1 MRTALIGAV
10 PGTVVALKVMARLGH
25 LPQGLVTLPL
35 EKSNRHSDFVDLR
48 PLAAELGVPVIEAA
62 QVNTPD
68 CIQSLASMG
77 LDYLFVIGWSQILSS
92 PLLSIARS
100 GTIGSHPS
108 ALPECRG
115 RAVIPWTILM
125 GKSTTGTSLLWLDE
139 GVDSGDLVG
148 TEMISVAPD
157 ETAGT
162 LLEKH
167 MVALDQLMERTLLQ
181 LAAGQRP
188 ATPQDHARATYCAKR
203 TADDGHLD
211 WNQPAELVWRLIRAV
226 GGPYP
231 PAFTFRSDQKLLVH
245 TADWISGSQYTGLAG
260 QIQAH
265 DQYGSLVLCGDGGVV
280 RLKSVQ
286 FEGGPVENPVRL
298 FKVHEKLGLDSL
310 ALWKRLNARENV

>member
-10 PGTVVALKVMARLGH
+10 PGTAVALSAMARLGH
-25 LPQGLVTLPL
+25 LPCGLVTLPL
-35 EKSNRHSDFVDLR
+35 EKSSRHSDFVDLR
-48 PLAAELGVPVIEAA
+48 PLAAEYGVQVIEAA
-62 QVNTPD
+62 QVNSPD
-68 CIQSLASMG
+68 CIRSLTSME
-77 LDYLFVIGWSQILSS
+77 LDYLFVIGWSQILSPS
-92 PLLSIARS
+92 LLAIARS

-139 GVDSGDLVG
+139 GMDTGDLVG

-157 ETAGT
+157 ETAAT
-162 LLEKH
+162 LLDKH
-167 MVALDQLMERTLLQ
+167 LVALDQLMEKVLVQ
-181 LAAGQRP
+181 LSAGQRP
-188 ATPQDHARATYCAKR
+188 ATPQDHAQATYCAKR

-211 WNQPAELVWRLIRAV
+211 WHQPADSVWRLIRAV

-231 PAFTFRSDQKLLVH
+231 PAFTFWRDRKLLVH
-245 TADWISGSQYTGLAG
+245 AADKISESRYTGLPG

-265 DQYGSLVLCGDGGVV
+265 DQNGSLVLCGDGGVV

-286 FEGGPVENPVRL
+286 FEGGSIENPVRL
-298 FKVHEKLGLDSL
+298 LKVHEKLGLDSL
-310 ALWKRLNARENV
+310 ALWRKLNDWENV